1 MDQVCA
7 PNWDTPL
14 NSQFGGPQNK
24 PPAAQRALN
33 SFKNVILPQ
42 ERWESFPRSIGDD
55 IRVSALYPKL
65 MGGCFDIIIVN
76 TLPTNLK
83 TSPTFYPVLGSF
95 EPAIWTE
102 KGPFHENQPLQHHLC
117 RTVV

>member
-42 ERWESFPRSIGDD
+42 ERWESFPRSIGYA
-55 IRVSALYPKL
+55 IRTSGALPQAY
-65 MGGCFDIIIVN
+65 GGLF
-76 TLPTNLK
+76 
-83 TSPTFYPVLGSF
+83 
-95 EPAIWTE
+95 
-102 KGPFHENQPLQHHLC
+102 
-117 RTVV
+117 

>member
-76 TLPTNLK
+76 TL
-83 TSPTFYPVLGSF
+83 
-95 EPAIWTE
+95 AD
-102 KGPFHENQPLQHHLC
+102 QPQNKPDLLPCVGIIRTRHLDGE
-117 RTVV
+117 RTLS